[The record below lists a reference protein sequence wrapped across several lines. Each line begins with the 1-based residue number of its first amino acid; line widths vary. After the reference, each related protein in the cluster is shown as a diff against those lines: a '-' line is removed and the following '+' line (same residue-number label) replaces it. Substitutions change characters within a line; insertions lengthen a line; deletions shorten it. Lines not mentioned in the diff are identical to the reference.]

1 MAGRHLRPQAL
12 RQSLRLAIL
21 VAISLVLGSS
31 DSTSFAQTK
40 KNATTTA
47 SKKGDPP
54 RPISPREMGLELP
67 DEGAVRQGEGRR
79 VTLKD
84 KDGNQV
90 VAKVHLDI
98 ADTRVVLMPNGSLQ
112 SVDEKS
118 TTPTSADF
126 VPKTKKEIA
135 ADLKKEFPDFQ
146 TKITPHYV
154 FVYNCSKEFSIGT
167 SSILESMY
175 PGLQSYLRRVGLKVQ
190 EPETP
195 LVVIMFKTR
204 EQFDALHPM
213 PEGVGAYYDGVSNH
227 VVLYEQS
234 DLTDAAP
241 ELALR
246 QAISTIAHE
255 GVHQILHNNGVQKRL
270 SRWPMWIAEGL
281 PEYLAPTII
290 DVNNLKRTLK
300 WRGAGTVNDL
310 RMYELERLY
319 KHDASIIELL
329 VKRTIAAP
337 ELDSP
342 GYAASWALT
351 HYLSTRQRDK
361 FASYLKEVSKIEPL
375 HDRAGP
381 IIGRTEPA
389 EDDVFTEHFGD
400 DRSKLAQAMLE
411 HLKKLPYKDPIVNQT
426 FYVVT
431 MAVRQGRTTAISAG
445 LTTSPAAV
453 REWQQQ
459 AQENLPA
466 PLRASSAFSI
476 RTFPN
481 KVLADTFLN
490 NVMSR

>member
-1 MAGRHLRPQAL
+1 
-12 RQSLRLAIL
+12 
-21 VAISLVLGSS
+21 
-31 DSTSFAQTK
+31 
-40 KNATTTA
+40 
-47 SKKGDPP
+47 
-54 RPISPREMGLELP
+54 
-67 DEGAVRQGEGRR
+67 
-79 VTLKD
+79 
-84 KDGNQV
+84 
-90 VAKVHLDI
+90 
-98 ADTRVVLMPNGSLQ
+98 
-112 SVDEKS
+112 
-118 TTPTSADF
+118 
-126 VPKTKKEIA
+126 
-135 ADLKKEFPDFQ
+135 
-146 TKITPHYV
+146 
-154 FVYNCSKEFSIGT
+154 
-167 SSILESMY
+167 
-175 PGLQSYLRRVGLKVQ
+175 
-190 EPETP
+190 
-195 LVVIMFKTR
+195 
-204 EQFDALHPM
+204 
-213 PEGVGAYYDGVSNH
+213 
-227 VVLYEQS
+227 
-234 DLTDAAP
+234 
-241 ELALR
+241 
-246 QAISTIAHE
+246 
-255 GVHQILHNNGVQKRL
+255 
-270 SRWPMWIAEGL
+270 
-281 PEYLAPTII
+281 
-290 DVNNLKRTLK
+290 
-300 WRGAGTVNDL
+300 
-310 RMYELERLY
+310 
-319 KHDASIIELL
+319 LL